1 MPVPKQIQRRYKMNK
16 LNTVI
21 INILCITIFACGNNK
36 LEGEYVSK
44 PAETEGEKLV
54 SNLFGKQKLS
64 FRPDGKVTVFI
75 GDHKLGIFKY
85 EKDGDEI
92 TLFKQGNTTEIFTL
106 EDDGSLFGG
115 GAEYV
120 KVSKTT
126 EEEVTIKSSHDIIG
140 ANYVSKP
147 DPAYNTE
154 YATVA
159 KLFFESENEMKL
171 SMKFYDTGEFREN
184 ELTFKYEVNGDKITS
199 NADNGA
205 TLVLTIREDGSLIDG
220 GKTEFIRLNE

>member
-1 MPVPKQIQRRYKMNK
+1 MNK

-64 FRPDGKVTVFI
+64 FRLDGKVTVFI

-92 TLFKQGNTTEIFTL
+92 TLFRQGNITEIYTL

-120 KVSKTT
+120 KSIETAEEDVISKF
-126 EEEVTIKSSHDIIG
+126 SHDIIG

-147 DPAYNTE
+147 DPAFNPE

-159 KLFFESENEMKL
+159 KLFFESEDEMKL
-171 SMKFYDTGEFREN
+171 SMKFYDTGEFKEN
-184 ELTFKYEVNGDKITS
+184 ELMFKYEVNGDKITS
-199 NADNGA
+199 NAENGI
-205 TLVLTIREDGSLIDG
+205 TLVLKIREDGSLIDDNQ
-220 GKTEFIRLNE
+220 TEFIKRNE